1 MESTSY
7 SITFD
12 RDSGLTMKDLPG
24 DDCKKMLLAA
34 IDLIEACADGDVYS
48 LQSIENNC
56 IKLTFGFS
64 PETRKKVLASLMG
77 LALITVGPVR
87 KAVVEFD
94 RALSK
99 LTNVSVFFVGASAK
113 ESFKLEPGER
123 LQERMQKLVMPKPFL
138 TSIYGEVLQVGG
150 ESPNVHLKVTVG
162 GGLTSGQTVICECS
176 KETVREAAKVMY
188 EEVGFSGLLDT
199 PPEGTPRMKKCTLLP
214 YRAGKNGF
222 AALRQ
227 SGLGEAFR
235 NVYVD
240 EYLAEIRG
248 V

>member
-12 RDSGLTMKDLPG
+12 RDSGLTMRDLPG

-34 IDLIEACADGDVYS
+34 IDLIAACADGDEYS
-48 LQSIENNC
+48 LQAIENNC

-64 PETRKKVLASLMG
+64 PETRKKVLSTMLG
-77 LALITVGPVR
+77 LALIAGGSVR

-94 RALSK
+94 KAMQRLA
-99 LTNVSVFFVGASAK
+99 NVSVVFAGVSAE

-123 LQERMQKLVMPKPFL
+123 LQERMQKLVAPKPFL

-162 GGLTSGQTVICECS
+162 GGLTPGQTVICECDRD
-176 KETVREAAKVMY
+176 TVREAAKVMY
-188 EEVGFSGLLDT
+188 EEVGFSGLLSM
-199 PPEGTPRMKKCTLLP
+199 PLEGNPKMKKCTLLP
-214 YRAGKNGF
+214 YRTGMDGF
-222 AALRQ
+222 AILRN
-227 SGLGEAFR
+227 SAAGEAFK
-235 NVYVD
+235 NVLVD
-240 EYLAEIRG
+240 DYLAEIRG
-248 V
+248 M